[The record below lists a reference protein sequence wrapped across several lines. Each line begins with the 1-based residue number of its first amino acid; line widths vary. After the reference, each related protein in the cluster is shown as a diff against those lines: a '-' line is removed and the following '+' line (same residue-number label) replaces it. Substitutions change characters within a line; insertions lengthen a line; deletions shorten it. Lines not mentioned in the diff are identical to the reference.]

1 MAFTNREEN
10 DSYLRIISDVPTR
23 WNSSYLA
30 WIRLLKIQN
39 LIDIM
44 ASSLSVNSNL
54 QARKDGKR
62 LKEINLVDEEWKPLR
77 KLTNILKKFAEATEV
92 LTLLLVLYIKLY
104 KSKKKCQNALYKTMN
119 HYWNVPND
127 YAMIGI
133 LLDPRYKE
141 LQFASDHLKV
151 QIQKKLRSIYE
162 NYIDQEDDDYNNK
175 DND

>member
-104 KSKKKCQNALYKTMN
+104 KLSNKT
-119 HYWNVPND
+119 YV
-127 YAMIGI
+127 
-133 LLDPRYKE
+133 L
-141 LQFASDHLKV
+141 
-151 QIQKKLRSIYE
+151 
-162 NYIDQEDDDYNNK
+162 
-175 DND
+175 

>member
-1 MAFTNREEN
+1 MVRCADILSIKDTKKIQKKEWHLQTENLEEN

-77 KLTNILKKFAEATEV
+77 KLTNILKKFAEATENTKESDKV
-92 LTLLLVLYIKLY
+92 
-104 KSKKKCQNALYKTMN
+104 A
-119 HYWNVPND
+119 D
-127 YAMIGI
+127 YLAI
-133 LLDPRYKE
+133 P
-141 LQFASDHLKV
+141 
-151 QIQKKLRSIYE
+151 QIQF
-162 NYIDQEDDDYNNK
+162 
-175 DND
+175 NDCPLEWWK